1 MKKLYIND
9 EVLFIDKI
17 KDFDSNESYQDNSII
32 DKINFEHCSK
42 ALTPI
47 VDIWKEIKNEFK
59 SIEANEVE
67 LSLQMQIGLSGND
80 LVFALVNAEAQ
91 AHIAV
96 KLLWKKD

>member
-1 MKKLYIND
+1 MEKLYIND

-17 KDFDSNESYQDNSII
+17 KDFDTDDSYQDNGII